1 MLSVS
6 YLIVSVCTV
15 RVLLKGRVITRTEIS
30 HFRCRASI
38 SNRRISE
45 IQKQ

>member
-1 MLSVS
+1 M
-6 YLIVSVCTV
+6 
-15 RVLLKGRVITRTEIS
+15 EIS
-30 HFRCRASI
+30 YFRCRASI